1 MKTLTIRED
10 IDTSAVRI
18 PSMSLRC
25 AHHTSEGAGIP
36 GQFLDSSDFP
46 AEILVELEDGCTLV
60 ETFKG
65 DLVIIGYAIDIGGDN
80 VDLVVKD
87 SIGVEIYPKR
97 ISAWRT

>member
-1 MKTLTIRED
+1 
-10 IDTSAVRI
+10 
-18 PSMSLRC
+18 
-25 AHHTSEGAGIP
+25 
-36 GQFLDSSDFP
+36 
-46 AEILVELEDGCTLV
+46 LVELEDGCTLV

-80 VDLVVKD
+80 ADLVVKD

>member
-10 IDTSAVRI
+10 IDASAVRI

-65 DLVIIGYAIDIGGDN
+65 DLVIIGFADN
-80 VDLVVKD
+80 ADLMVKD